1 MEERE
6 AAVTALEN
14 LRKEFEGEKKA
25 WLNDKRELEDV
36 ITNLSTNDRQSE
48 EERTARET
56 EVKRAEERVQ
66 SAEDRYSREVQ
77 AHAQTLATNGQ
88 LKEQLAAVQATV
100 REAKTAAET
109 AKANLA
115 SSERSWDQQKQ
126 MLQKEVD
133 ELKDRCVLRSQV
145 RGRW

>member
-1 MEERE
+1 M
-6 AAVTALEN
+6 
-14 LRKEFEGEKKA
+14 
-25 WLNDKRELEDV
+25 
-36 ITNLSTNDRQSE
+36 
-48 EERTARET
+48 
-56 EVKRAEERVQ
+56 
-66 SAEDRYSREVQ
+66 
-77 AHAQTLATNGQ
+77 
-88 LKEQLAAVQATV
+88 QATV

-145 RGRW
+145 RGRWRY